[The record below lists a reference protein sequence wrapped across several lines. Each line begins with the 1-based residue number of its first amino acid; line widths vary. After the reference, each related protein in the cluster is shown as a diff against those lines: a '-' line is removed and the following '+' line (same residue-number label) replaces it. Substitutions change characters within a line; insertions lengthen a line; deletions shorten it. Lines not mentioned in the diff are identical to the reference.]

1 MDGWEFI
8 GKGRMMFSQ
17 NVKSEL
23 IDGVMIIKIHA
34 FELQELFKKYDGMI
48 HVEIKRP
55 QQAKTDAQN
64 RAFHSL
70 LTEYFLSGYH
80 SAPDGINHDL
90 DRFKVW
96 IKARYGVTY
105 TLDVDGEKKLII
117 ESWSKYTKEQA
128 GDCITR
134 TISDIETAGALSGDG
149 PHCAKIREIIKTMED
164 NSLIRLGG
172 KA

>member
-1 MDGWEFI
+1 MT
-8 GKGRMMFSQ
+8 FSQ
-17 NVKSEL
+17 NLKSEL
-23 IDGVMIIKIHA
+23 IDGVMIIKIYAH
-34 FELQELFKKYDGMI
+34 ELQDLYRKYGGMV
-48 HVEIKRP
+48 HVEIKSP
-55 QQAKTDAQN
+55 QAAKTDAQN

-80 SAPDGINHDL
+80 SAPEGLDL
-90 DRFKVW
+90 DHFKVW

-105 TLDVDGEKKLII
+105 TMDVDGETKLII

-134 TISDIETAGALSGDG
+134 IRSDIEASGAMSGDG

-172 KA
+172 HS